1 MKRSLER
8 RTQVKAKP
16 GPNGWFFSTLILLLP
31 GATLLVAAG
40 AHALLA
46 VGCNDWKPVDAV
58 VSDLQTSTYVRFH
71 HSSKTGTSAIEH
83 LQVDR
88 FEYQYQVQ
96 GTNYS
101 SGRYF
106 VLGFP
111 PAAQMVKHLPPG
123 TQITARYNPSNPA
136 KAVVEVE
143 PPKWWALMLSS
154 GLMITAGWL
163 AVSQFFKIG
172 RTR

>member
-1 MKRSLER
+1 MKRRLER
-8 RTQVKAKP
+8 ITQAKAKH
-16 GPNGWFFSTLILLLP
+16 GPNVWCFSTHLLLLP
-31 GATLLVAAG
+31 GATLLVAVG
-40 AHALLA
+40 AHALLV
-46 VGCNDWKPVDAV
+46 VGCNDWEPVDAV
-58 VSDLQTSTYVRFH
+58 VTDLQTSTYVRFH

-101 SGRYF
+101 SARYF

-143 PPKWWALMLSS
+143 PPKWWALMLGG
-154 GLMITAGWL
+154 GLMITGGWL
-163 AVSQFFKIG
+163 AGSRYFKTG
-172 RTR
+172 RIR